1 MKNIITYILVLSA
14 SFSYAQI
21 NSYLRKADKAVA
33 SNKMDLAK
41 DLYLKAYKLDNSNYE
56 ANLGVG
62 FVMSEFMSKYEEAL
76 PYLERA
82 YAKNLQDTFPDLVFS
97 LAKCYQHKGD
107 YQKARDLYSKLN
119 VRITGDKNQDLI
131 TANDLKKRMEDCDF
145 AYKYKDSVYDRN
157 IYVANI
163 GPKINTEMAEYVPV
177 VNNRDELI
185 FTSRRK
191 DSEKEKRSD
200 LDGKYFEN
208 MYISKLYNGKPQSI
222 STYTLVDHLI
232 KTNHKKKHVSIISSS
247 NDGRTLFLYQNNKVH
262 EVKADAT
269 TAISA
274 KKLSKHVNMD
284 YYQNHAY
291 ISKDGKTLYFTS
303 EDERGHGGLDIYKT
317 TKGENGEWGVPENL
331 GTTINT
337 PYDEDAP
344 YLSDDG
350 QTLYFASKGHPGFGE
365 YDIYRSTLQNG
376 NWSTPE
382 NLKQPINSSG
392 HDIFYAQ
399 AENGESSYFAS
410 YRTGGYGDMDIYQIT
425 YLNKFNKTCR
435 EKVNELLTINS
446 KLTDKTTGI
455 VDFEVTMPEKLKPVS
470 YQWTFNQTILPD
482 NVSHISQKASN
493 SALGDSIYV
502 SIIATCDTCIEPV
515 KLCSYTRYQKPTDE
529 IVVSNTEEAGTNP
542 YDDKLA
548 LPYLSKAKTSS
559 LNLNLTPIHFELN
572 KSNISEEAAA
582 IWKKNIEI
590 LNQHPEL
597 SILIYGFADSRGSEA
612 YNIPLSKQRAQ
623 KIREYLKANGLK
635 ANRIEQ
641 VVGKGESFILNKC
654 VNDVE
659 CTDAEHQENRRVEF
673 ILFEKK
679 K

>member
-1 MKNIITYILVLSA
+1 MKKVILFIF
-14 SFSYAQI
+14 SFSALFSVAQV
-21 NSYLRKADKAVA
+21 NTYLRQADKAVER
-33 SNKMDLAK
+33 NKMDLAK
-41 DLYLKAYKLDNSNYE
+41 ELYLKAYKLDNSNYE
-56 ANLGVG
+56 ANLGAG

-82 YAKNLQDTFPDLVFS
+82 YSKNLQDTFPDLVFS
-97 LAKCYQHKGD
+97 LAKCYQHQGN
-107 YQKARDLYSKLN
+107 YHKASELYSKLK
-119 VRITGDKNQDLI
+119 VRITDDKEQDLY
-131 TANDLKKRMEDCDF
+131 TVNDLKKRIEDCEF
-145 AYKYKDSVYDRN
+145 ADKYKDSVYDRN
-157 IYVANI
+157 VYVANI

-177 VNNRDELI
+177 VNNREELI

-191 DSEKEKRSD
+191 DSENEKRSD

-208 MYISKLYNGKPQSI
+208 MYISKLYRGKPQSI

-247 NDGRTLFLYQNNKVH
+247 NDGTTLFLYQNNKVH

-269 TAISA
+269 TAISS
-274 KKLSKHVNMD
+274 KKMSKHVNMD

-291 ISKDGKTLYFTS
+291 ISKDGKSLYFTS
-303 EDERGHGGLDIYKT
+303 EDERGLGGLDIYKT
-317 TKGENGEWGVPENL
+317 TKDNNGEWTVPENL
-331 GTTINT
+331 GKTINT

-365 YDIYRSTLQNG
+365 YDIYKSTLQNG

-425 YLNKFNKTCR
+425 YLDKFNKNCTER
-435 EKVNELLTINS
+435 VNDLLTINS
-446 KLTDKTTGI
+446 KITDKEAGL
-455 VDFEVTMPEKLKPVS
+455 VNFELTMPAKLKPVS
-470 YQWTFNQTILPD
+470 YQWTFNQTLLPY
-482 NVSHISQKASN
+482 NVSHISQKVSN
-493 SALGDSIYV
+493 TGLGDSIYV
-502 SIIATCDTCIEPV
+502 SVVATCDTCVEPV
-515 KLCSYTRYQKPTDE
+515 KLCTYTRYQKPKEE
-529 IVVSNTEEAGTNP
+529 IIASNVEEPGSNP
-542 YDDKLA
+542 YDDKLV
-548 LPYLSKAKTSS
+548 LPYLNKAKAASLD
-559 LNLNLTPIHFELN
+559 LNLAPIHFELN

-612 YNIPLSKQRAQ
+612 YNLPLSKQRAQ
-623 KIREYLKANGLK
+623 KIREYLKAHGLK

>member
-1 MKNIITYILVLSA
+1 MKNAILSIFLFSA
-14 SFSYAQI
+14 LFSFAQI
-21 NSYLRKADKAVA
+21 NFYLRKADKAVER
-33 SNKMDLAK
+33 NKMDLAK
-41 DLYLKAYKLDNSNYE
+41 DLYLKAYKLDNNNYE
-56 ANLGVG
+56 ANLGAG

-82 YAKNLQDTFPDLVFS
+82 YSKNLQDTFPDLVFS
-97 LAKCYQHKGD
+97 LAKCYQHQGN
-107 YQKARDLYSKLN
+107 YQKASDLYSKLK
-119 VRITGDKNQDLI
+119 VRITGDKEQDLY
-131 TANDLKKRMEDCDF
+131 TVNDLKKRIEDCEF
-145 AYKYKDSVYDRN
+145 ADKNKDSVYDRN
-157 IYVANI
+157 VYVANI

-177 VNNRDELI
+177 VNNREELI

-208 MYISKLYNGKPQSI
+208 MYISKLYKGKPQAVT
-222 STYTLVDHLI
+222 TYTLVDHLI

-247 NDGRTLFLYQNNKVH
+247 IDGTTLFLYQNNKIH

-269 TAISA
+269 TAIST
-274 KKLSKHVNMD
+274 KKLSKHINMD

-303 EDERGHGGLDIYKT
+303 EDERGLGGLDIYKA
-317 TKGENGEWGVPENL
+317 TKDNNGEWGVPENL
-331 GTTINT
+331 GKTINT

-350 QTLYFASKGHPGFGE
+350 QTLYFSSKGHPGFGE
-365 YDIYRSTLQNG
+365 YDIYKSRLQNG
-376 NWSTPE
+376 NWSPPE

-392 HDIFYAQ
+392 PDIFYSQ
-399 AENGESSYFAS
+399 AENGQNSYFAS
-410 YRTGGYGDMDIYQIT
+410 YRTSGYGDMDIYQIT
-425 YLNKFNKTCR
+425 YLDKFNKNCT
-435 EKVNELLTINS
+435 EKVNDLLSINS
-446 KLTDKTTGI
+446 QLADKETGL
-455 VDFEVTMPEKLKPVS
+455 VNFEVIMPARLKPVS
-470 YQWTFNQTILPD
+470 YQWTFNQILLAD
-482 NVSHISQKASN
+482 NVPHISQKVSN
-493 SALGDSIYV
+493 TMLGDSIYISV
-502 SIIATCDTCIEPV
+502 IATCDTCVEPI
-515 KLCSYTRYQKPTDE
+515 KLCTYTRYQKPTEE
-529 IVVSNTEEAGTNP
+529 IVVNAVEGPGTNP
-542 YDDKLA
+542 YDDKLI
-548 LPYLSKAKTSS
+548 LSYLNKTKISS
-559 LNLNLTPIHFELN
+559 LDLNLTPIHFELN
-572 KSNISEEAAA
+572 KSTINEEAAS

-590 LNQHPEL
+590 LNQHPDL

-612 YNIPLSKQRAQ
+612 YNLPLSKQRAQ
-623 KIREYLKANGLK
+623 KIREYLKAHGLK

-641 VVGKGESFILNKC
+641 VVGKGESYILNKC